1 MSSTSSSTVSE
12 DVSKFLKE
20 RTVVRYNGGKA
31 RRLFSDG
38 EYERR
43 LSELRWVWVLC
54 YTKDSRTVIIPHCVG
69 S

>member
-43 LSELRWVWVLC
+43 LSELRWVLC
-54 YTKDSRTVIIPHCVG
+54 YTKDTRTVIIPHCLG